1 MFTFRAKGEKDK
13 WHLAVFCSQQKETT
27 QMSGVAVDSD
37 VITQLSFGK
46 DGAKYFVVKLSADLS
61 QMVMDH
67 TGSTTASW
75 EDMSSALP
83 KNEPLCILPF

>member
-1 MFTFRAKGEKDK
+1 
-13 WHLAVFCSQQKETT
+13 
-27 QMSGVAVDSD
+27 MSGVAVDSD

-67 TGSTTASW
+67 TSSTTASW
-75 EDMSSALP
+75 EDMSAALP
-83 KNEPLCILPF
+83 KNECRYVFFHFEYEEEGGKR